1 MKISAE
7 QNIIKIIK
15 LVPLLA
21 ILLSALS
28 IILIKNGTQRS
39 FELELESF
47 KQDAEVDKKLE
58 IQSEVYRV
66 YQFIESERALTTA
79 RIKRNLSARTQEAL
93 AIAQSIYERN
103 KGKPKAEVIAII
115 KSALM
120 DIRFNNGRGYFFI
133 YDSAGTSV
141 MHPIL
146 NEIQGQNLWDFQD
159 TKGTYVIRELSN
171 IVKDHGRGF
180 FTWWWTKPEDQNKEY
195 KKIGFVEKFEP
206 YDWFIGTGEYVLD
219 YEETLKN
226 RLLEHIDKIRF
237 GKNGYIFILNT
248 DGVYLSHYKK
258 AYVGTNRLFL
268 KDSQGVEITKEII
281 KRAQGE
287 EGYLSYIA
295 SISPETDLPA
305 KKIAFIKGYKDW
317 QWAIGTGV
325 YLSDINRTI
334 NSKKARLDKQRD
346 AELIQLLFIG
356 AIIFVSFFLVSWIFA
371 NQIRRRFEKY
381 KYNVDVKSQELSTL
395 NKHLEQKVKERTVKL
410 EQSLTELTL
419 AQSKLVESEKM
430 AGLHSVV
437 AGLAHEMNTPLGI
450 MTTALSQLE
459 DNTYKLTGQIQER
472 KLSLARLEDYQSQ
485 SQQCF
490 DLLGKNLTKSVALVQ
505 NFKSL
510 STVQPGEKAKSF
522 YLSDAIDLAVNMH
535 TADFASHDISLI
547 VDMPKHITMVSFKD
561 AITDIFTH
569 LFQNTCIHAFSEYA
583 SNKKIF
589 INISQCNK
597 TIAIEYRDNG
607 TGLSREDAIK
617 VIEPFYTTKRNA
629 KCIGLGI
636 PIVYN
641 YIIHTLGGDVVEL
654 CQQEPGFSLIFTLP
668 VNVSNT

>member
-21 ILLSALS
+21 ILLSAFS

-39 FELELESF
+39 FDSELESF
-47 KQDAEVDKKLE
+47 KQDAKVNKKLE
-58 IQSEVYRV
+58 IKSEVYRV
-66 YQFIESERALTTA
+66 HQFIESERTLTTA
-79 RIKRNLSARTQEAL
+79 RIKRNLSARTREAL

-103 KGKPKAEVIAII
+103 KGRAKAEVIDII

-133 YDSAGTSV
+133 YESTGTSV
-141 MHPIL
+141 MHPII

-159 TKGTYVIRELSN
+159 TKGTYVIRELSQIAN
-171 IVKDHGRGF
+171 NQGSGF

-195 KKIGFVEKFEP
+195 KKIGFVQKFEP
-206 YDWFIGTGEYVLD
+206 YNWFIGTGEYVLD

-237 GKNGYIFILNT
+237 GKNGYIFVLNT

-268 KDSQGVEITKEII
+268 KDSKGVEITKEII
-281 KRAQGE
+281 KLAEDE

-305 KKIAFIKGYKDW
+305 EKIAFIKGYKDW

-325 YLSDINRTI
+325 YLADIDRTI

-346 AELIQLLFIG
+346 AELIQLLLIS

-381 KYNVDVKSQELSTL
+381 KHSVDAKSDELSTL
-395 NKHLEQKVKERTVKL
+395 NKQLEQKVKERTVKL

-419 AQSKLVESEKM
+419 TQSKLVESEKM

-459 DNTYKLTGQIQER
+459 DNTNKLTGQIRER
-472 KLSLARLEDYQSQ
+472 KLSLTRLEDYQSQ

-490 DLLGKNLTKSVALVQ
+490 DLLGKNLTKSIALVQ

-510 STVQPGEKAKSF
+510 STVQPGEQAKNF
-522 YLSDAIDLAVNMH
+522 YLSDAIDLAINMH
-535 TADFASHDISLI
+535 SADFASHGISLV
-547 VDMPKHITMVSFKD
+547 VDMPKQIAMVSFKD
-561 AITDIFTH
+561 AITDIFIH
-569 LFQNTCIHAFSEYA
+569 LFQNTYIHAFPENT

-607 TGLSREDAIK
+607 TGLSQEDALK

-668 VNVSNT
+668 VDASIV